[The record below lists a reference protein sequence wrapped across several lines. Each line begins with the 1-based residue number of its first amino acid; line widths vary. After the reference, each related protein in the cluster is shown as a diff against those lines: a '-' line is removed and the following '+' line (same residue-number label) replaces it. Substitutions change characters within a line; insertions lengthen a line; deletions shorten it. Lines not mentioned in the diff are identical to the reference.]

1 MSKRRIAI
9 VGGGAAGLAAAVTAA
24 RSGAQVMILEHKDR
38 VGKKIL
44 ATGNGRCNY
53 TNAVMHRGCFYA
65 GGRDVSTG
73 PMDLVERLLR
83 CYPTERILDF
93 FEEIG
98 VVPWERE
105 GYYYPAS
112 GQAAAVL
119 DCLRSECDRLGVE
132 IHCDTEVLNIQP
144 VTGGFRIK
152 VRKREMPADD
162 KKEKLERR
170 RDRNVLDSHGGT
182 VSNLIV
188 DRVLMCCGGQASPV
202 TGSDGS
208 GYQLAADLGHG
219 IIAPFPA
226 LTGLKADPKRFKP
239 LAGIR
244 VKVRA
249 ELVVEGK
256 QIRAEEGE
264 LQLTENGLSGIVIF
278 QLSHLA
284 IQSYLQKK
292 KTEIHIH
299 FLPQLE
305 EGEVFSYLRKR
316 RDLLGHKELQE
327 WGVGLFP
334 KKLWLQIC
342 KEAGLP
348 LAMPVS
354 QMDNRSLARLQ
365 TAISDFTVP
374 VMGYLGYDRAQ
385 VTAGGVDLR
394 EVDAATFQ
402 SKKVPGLYFAG
413 EILDVDGIC
422 GGYNLHFAWASG
434 MAAAEAACR

>member
-1 MSKRRIAI
+1 MAKRRIAI
-9 VGGGAAGLAAAVTAA
+9 IGGGAAGLAAAITAA
-24 RSGAQVMILEHKDR
+24 RQGAHVIVLEHKDR

-53 TNAVMHRGCFYA
+53 TNAVMDPSCFYA
-65 GGRDVSTG
+65 GDQRHGAESPLVSQ
-73 PMDLVERLLR
+73 LLLR
-83 CYPTERILDF
+83 YPTEKILDF
-93 FEEIG
+93 FAEIG
-98 VVPWERE
+98 VEPSERD

-119 DCLRSECDRLGVE
+119 DCLRSECDRLGIE
-132 IHCDTEVLNIQP
+132 IHCDTEVLGVQP

-152 VRKREMPADD
+152 TRTLESAKEGN
-162 KKEKLERR
+162 KEGCKESSKEK
-170 RDRNVLDSHGGT
+170 NGFT
-182 VSNLIV
+182 SNIKA
-188 DRVLMCCGGQASPV
+188 DRVILCCGGQASPV

-208 GYQLAADLGHG
+208 GYQLAADLGHH
-219 IIAPFPA
+219 IVTPFPA

-244 VKVRA
+244 ARVHA
-249 ELVVEGK
+249 TLQVEGK
-256 QIRAEEGE
+256 QIRQETGE

-278 QLSHLA
+278 QLSHPA
-284 IQSYLQKK
+284 IQAYLQKK
-292 KTEIHIH
+292 KTEIHIN

-305 EGEVFSYLRKR
+305 EGEVFAFLRRR
-316 RDLLGHKELQE
+316 RDLLAHKELQE

-334 KKLWLQIC
+334 KKLWLQLC

-348 LAMPVS
+348 LTMTAS
-354 QMDNRSLARLQ
+354 RLDNRSLARLQ
-365 TAISDFTVP
+365 SVITDFTVP
-374 VMGYLGYDRAQ
+374 MIGYLGYDRAQ

-394 EVDAATFQ
+394 EINAETFE
-402 SKKVPGLYFAG
+402 SKKVSGLYFAG

-434 MAAAEAACR
+434 MAAAEAACL

>member
-1 MSKRRIAI
+1 MAERRIAI
-9 VGGGAAGLAAAVTAA
+9 IGGGAAGLAAAITAA
-24 RSGAQVMILEHKDR
+24 RRGASVTILEHKDR

-53 TNAVMHRGCFYA
+53 TNAVMHSGCFYA
-65 GGRDVSTG
+65 NDTVV
-73 PMDLVERLLR
+73 VEQLLKT
-83 CYPTERILDF
+83 YPTERILSF

-98 VVPWERE
+98 VVPSERD

-119 DCLRSECDRLGVE
+119 DCLRAECDRLGVDIRCE
-132 IHCDTEVLNIQP
+132 TEVLAIQP

-152 VRKREMPADD
+152 TRPMENIKEDKR
-162 KKEKLERR
+162 
-170 RDRNVLDSHGGT
+170 GGSI
-182 VSNLIV
+182 SNLKV
-188 DRVLMCCGGQASPV
+188 DRVLLCCGGQASPV

-208 GYQLAADLGHG
+208 GYDLAFSLGHK
-219 IIAPFPA
+219 IHTPFPA

-244 VKVRA
+244 AKA
-249 ELVVEGK
+249 CASLYVEGK
-256 QIRAEEGE
+256 AVKQEIGE

-278 QLSHLA
+278 QLSHPS
-284 IQSYLQKK
+284 IQAYLQKR
-292 KTEIHIH
+292 KTEIHIN
-299 FLPQLE
+299 FLPEMQ
-305 EGEVFSYLRKR
+305 GDEVFPFLRQR
-316 RDLLGHKELQE
+316 RDMLGHKELQE
-327 WGVGLFP
+327 WGVGLFH

-348 LAMPVS
+348 LMMPAS
-354 QMDNRSLARLQ
+354 QLDNRGLSRLQ
-365 TAISDFTVP
+365 AVITDFTVP
-374 VMGYLGYDRAQ
+374 ITGYLGYDRAQ

-394 EVDAATFQ
+394 EITANTFQ

>member
-1 MSKRRIAI
+1 MAKRRIAI
-9 VGGGAAGLAAAVTAA
+9 VGGGAAGLTAAITAA
-24 RSGAQVMILEHKDR
+24 RQGAHVILLEHKDR

-53 TNAVMHRGCFYA
+53 TNAKMDPSCFYA
-65 GGRDVSTG
+65 GDQRGGVDSPLITS
-73 PMDLVERLLR
+73 LLKR
-83 CYPTERILDF
+83 YPTEKILDF
-93 FEEIG
+93 FTEIG
-98 VVPWERE
+98 IEPSERD

-119 DCLRSECDRLGVE
+119 DCLRAECDRLGVE
-132 IHCDTEVLNIQP
+132 IHCNSDVLGIQP

-152 VRKREMPADD
+152 VRTIESEQEGAA
-162 KKEKLERR
+162 EKSGRTEK
-170 RDRNVLDSHGGT
+170 SGKIEKIGST
-182 VSNLIV
+182 SNLKV
-188 DRVLMCCGGQASPV
+188 DRVILCCGGQASPV

-208 GYQLAADLGHG
+208 GYSLAMDLGHR
-219 IIAPFPA
+219 IVTPFPA

-244 VKVRA
+244 ARVCASLTVD
-249 ELVVEGK
+249 GK
-256 QIRAEEGE
+256 SIRQEEGE

-278 QLSHLA
+278 QLSHPA
-284 IQSYLQKK
+284 IHAYLQKK
-292 KTEIHIH
+292 KTEIHIN
-299 FLPQLE
+299 FLPQWA
-305 EGEVFSYLRKR
+305 EGDVFGRLRQR
-316 RDLLGHKELQE
+316 RDQLGHKELQE

-334 KKLWLQIC
+334 KKLWLQMC

-348 LAMPVS
+348 LMMSAS
-354 QMDNRSLARLQ
+354 QMDNCCLARLQ
-365 TAISDFTVP
+365 SVITDFTVP
-374 VMGYLGYDRAQ
+374 VTGYLGYDRAQ

-394 EVDAATFQ
+394 DIIAETFE
-402 SKKVPGLYFAG
+402 SKKISGMYFAG